1 MIRICFID
9 NAVMV
14 FRQNKS
20 VFVGGHN
27 AVHHAP
33 DSEAFDFNAY
43 S

>member
-9 NAVMV
+9 NAAMV

-33 DSEAFDFNAY
+33 DSEAFDF
-43 S
+43 